1 MNVNCTIEEILNII
15 DDKEIEVLI
24 IASNEILKH
33 QKSKYGKDE
42 VSKFVKDT
50 IEENITREIFDKTLD
65 S

>member
-50 IEENITREIFDKTLD
+50 IEESITREIFDKTLD

>member
-1 MNVNCTIEEILNII
+1 MNINCTIEEIPNII

-24 IASNEILKH
+24 IASNETLKR

-42 VSKFVKDT
+42 VSKFVKDL
-50 IEENITREIFDKTLD
+50 IEENTTRDIFDKTLD

>member
-24 IASNEILKH
+24 IALNEILKR